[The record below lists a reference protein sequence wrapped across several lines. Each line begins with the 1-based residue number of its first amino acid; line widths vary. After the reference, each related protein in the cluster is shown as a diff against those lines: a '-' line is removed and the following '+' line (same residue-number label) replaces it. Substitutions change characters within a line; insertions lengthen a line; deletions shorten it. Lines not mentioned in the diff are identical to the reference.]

1 MTCSNC
7 QEKGHFKSKCTNPIK
22 VEDDGG
28 FGANDD
34 AGLANSSGG
43 LENAGLANSSGG
55 FDNNAGFA
63 NASGGFDN
71 NAGSGNRNG
80 GFETVAAASFNTT
93 SW

>member
-28 FGANDD
+28 FGGNDD

-43 LENAGLANSSGG
+43 LENAG
-55 FDNNAGFA
+55 FA
-63 NASGGFDN
+63 NTSGGFDN
-71 NAGSGNRNG
+71 NAGSGNCDG